1 MIAVRIRESVGFAVL
16 SAAITRARHER
27 DALVSGSASRPQ
39 VTFTAPWSRGCK
51 QPVWRSSNSTREW
64 SKTHGANSLRTLKN
78 DARDCGAMAELLI
91 PGSERSP
98 QCRDE
103 ALVGQAAW
111 VAHRRRKVAAQ
122 VVLANQI
129 HGQLDLIF
137 PGLTGCFAHG
147 LPWRSPKT

>member
-39 VTFTAPWSRGCK
+39 ALVARLQAAGLEVVELNPRAVKDARG
-51 QPVWRSSNSTREW
+51 QQL
-64 SKTHGANSLRTLKN
+64 LRTLKN

-91 PGSERSP
+91 PGSGRSP